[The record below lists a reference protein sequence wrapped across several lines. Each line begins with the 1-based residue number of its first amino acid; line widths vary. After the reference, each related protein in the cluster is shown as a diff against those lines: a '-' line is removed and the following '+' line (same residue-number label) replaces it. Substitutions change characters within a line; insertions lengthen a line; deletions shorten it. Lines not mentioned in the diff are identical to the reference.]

1 MNQVRIQ
8 LVDSG
13 FVQLPSKDGSLE
25 KQELKELWEE
35 IKSLNSEKR
44 KSKRKMK
51 ILFSKI
57 ELLEKR
63 IEQWERGTFYFEEKK
78 EELDSTIASLKKSLD
93 EFYDEYDRI
102 FQKMIDTK
110 AYQDWL
116 SEGPLREEEI
126 ENLLQ
131 QEIANE
137 KWLENQ
143 ESIALQR
150 KIEQYKKKLTIA
162 KRKQQELKKNYVD
175 AKNLHITE
183 ERYEHLIRSIQE
195 KRNLSD
201 EVVLTSLFKQG
212 KGKKKT
218 TIEYLYLLPADYQ
231 IYFPSRILLASPK
244 RVERLLNKSESSVLK
259 IVGPTKFHNYTPE
272 ITPEDM
278 KKTPEEISEEEWDKV
293 LKSLVSNNSEKES
306 PKVYS

>member
-1 MNQVRIQ
+1 MNHVRIQ

-35 IKSLNSEKR
+35 IKSLNSERR

-63 IEQWERGTFYFEEKK
+63 IEQWERGAFYYNEKK
-78 EELDSTIASLKKSLD
+78 EELDSTIASIKNSLD
-93 EFYDEYDRI
+93 ELYDEYDSTY
-102 FQKMIDTK
+102 QKMIDTK

-116 SEGPLREEEI
+116 AEGPLREEEV

-137 KWLENQ
+137 KWVENQ

-150 KIEQYKKKLTIA
+150 KIERYKKRLALA

-183 ERYEHLIRSIQE
+183 ERYGHLIESIQG
-195 KRNLSD
+195 KKNLSD
-201 EVVLTSLFKQG
+201 EVVLTSLFKQE
-212 KGKKKT
+212 KEKKKT
-218 TIEYLYLLPADYQ
+218 NVEYLYLLPANYQ
-231 IYFPSRILLASPK
+231 RYYPPRILLASSK
-244 RVERLLNKSESSVLK
+244 RVERLFNKSDASVLK
-259 IVGPTKFHNYTPE
+259 IVGLTKFHNYTPE

-293 LKSLVSNNSEKES
+293 LMSLVSNHSEKES
-306 PKVYS
+306 PKAYS